1 MRYVLVSGGVISG
14 VGKGII
20 ASSTGLLLK
29 TLGLRVTSIKIDPYL
44 SVDAGL
50 MAPAEHG
57 ECFVLQD
64 GMEVDLDL
72 GNYER
77 YLNIRLTGEHNITT
91 GKVYRH
97 VIEKE
102 RRGDYL
108 GKTVQVVPHV
118 TDAIQD
124 WIERVAKIPTDD
136 SGEEP
141 DVCIIELGGTVGDI
155 ESMPYVEALTQLR
168 HRAGSGNFIQIHVS
182 YVPTIHGEQKTK
194 PTQHA
199 VKTVRSYGLIPD
211 LIACR
216 CEQPLMEPTIRKIA
230 LLCQVDVPQVL
241 VVRDMPTIYQVPLLL
256 SEQNL
261 IPWLRKAV
269 NLDALHIPQSRIA
282 EGEALWKTWT
292 SVVSRPYEGELNI
305 ALVGKYT
312 QCQDAY
318 LSVVKALEHS
328 SMHLRKKLNI
338 IWVDAEHLEPKA
350 KSEDQA
356 QYHKAWHSVCTASGI
371 IVPGGFGTR
380 GTEGMMKVSKWARE
394 NGTPFL
400 GVCLGFQTAIIQ
412 YARDFLELAEATSEE
427 FDGQA
432 KEKVVIYMPELN
444 RNNLG
449 GTMRLGLRPTEFQ
462 PGSEWS
468 KLRALYGEA
477 QSVEERHRHRYE
489 ANPAYVEKL
498 GEAGLNFIGKDETG
512 ERMEIFELKDHPYFV
527 GTQFHAEYQSKVL
540 NPSRP
545 YLGFIAAAAGCLD
558 QVIKEQLD
566 AAKKANGVKHVV

>member
-256 SEQNL
+256 SEQGL
-261 IPWLRKAV
+261 IPWLRKAF
-269 NLDALHIPQSRIA
+269 NLDSLCIPASRVA
-282 EGEALWKTWT
+282 DGESLRETWT
-292 SVVSRPYEGELNI
+292 EVVSRASEGDLNI

-318 LSVVKALEHS
+318 LSVVKSLEHS

-350 KSEDQA
+350 KSVDQA
-356 QYHKAWHSVCTASGI
+356 EYHKAWHSVCTAAGI

-380 GTEGMMKVSKWARE
+380 GTEGMMAVSKWARE

-400 GVCLGFQTAIIQ
+400 GVCLGFQTAVIQ
-412 YARDFLELAEATSEE
+412 YARDFLNVPTATSEE
-427 FDGQA
+427 FNAQA
-432 KEKVVIYMPELN
+432 SEKVVIYMPELS
-444 RNNLG
+444 RDNLG

-462 PGSEWS
+462 AGSEWS
-468 KLRALYGEA
+468 KLRALYGQA

-489 ANPAYVEKL
+489 VNPAYVDKL
-498 GEAGLNFIGKDETG
+498 TEAGLEFIGKDDTG
-512 ERMEIFELKDHPYFV
+512 ERMEIFELKSHPYFV

-540 NPSRP
+540 SPSRP
-545 YLGFIAAAAGCLD
+545 FLGFVAAAAGCLD
-558 QVIKEQLD
+558 RVIKDQL
-566 AAKKANGVKHVV
+566 ATANQVNGVKHAI

>member
-1 MRYVLVSGGVISG
+1 
-14 VGKGII
+14 
-20 ASSTGLLLK
+20 
-29 TLGLRVTSIKIDPYL
+29 
-44 SVDAGL
+44 
-50 MAPAEHG
+50 
-57 ECFVLQD
+57 
-64 GMEVDLDL
+64 MEVDLDL

-77 YLNIRLTGEHNITT
+77 YLAIRLTGEHNITT

-97 VIEKE
+97 VIDKE

-141 DVCIIELGGTVGDI
+141 DVCIIELGYVFPVSDLLPTSSGVRQYVSAGRTF
-155 ESMPYVEALTQLR
+155 MPYVEALTQLR

-199 VKTVRSYGLIPD
+199 VKTVRSYGLVPD
-211 LIACR
+211 MIACR
-216 CEQPLMEPTIRKIA
+216 CEQPLMEATVKKIA

-256 SEQNL
+256 EEQNL
-261 IPWLRKAV
+261 IPWLRKA
-269 NLDALHIPQSRIA
+269 
-282 EGEALWKTWT
+282 
-292 SVVSRPYEGELNI
+292 
-305 ALVGKYT
+305 
-312 QCQDAY
+312 
-318 LSVVKALEHS
+318 
-328 SMHLRKKLNI
+328 
-338 IWVDAEHLEPKA
+338 A
-350 KSEDQA
+350 KSQDQA
-356 QYHKAWHSVCTASGI
+356 QYHKAWHDVCTASGI
-371 IVPGGFGTR
+371 IVPGGFGNR

-412 YARDFLELAEATSEE
+412 HARDFLNVPNATSEE
-427 FDGQA
+427 FDA
-432 KEKVVIYMPELN
+432 SAENKVVIYMPEIN
-444 RNNLG
+444 RDKLG

-477 QSVEERHRHRYE
+477 ESVEERHRHRYE
-489 ANPAYVEKL
+489 ANPAYIEKL
-498 GEAGLNFIGKDETG
+498 TEAGLNFVGKDETG
-512 ERMEIFELKDHPYFV
+512 ERMEIFEIKDHPYFV

-545 YLGFIAAAAGCLD
+545 YLGLVAASAGCLD
-558 QVIKEQLD
+558 RVIKEQLA
-566 AAKKANGVKHVV
+566 AAKQANGTKHVV

>member
-1 MRYVLVSGGVISG
+1 M
-14 VGKGII
+14 
-20 ASSTGLLLK
+20 
-29 TLGLRVTSIKIDPYL
+29 
-44 SVDAGL
+44 
-50 MAPAEHG
+50 
-57 ECFVLQD
+57 
-64 GMEVDLDL
+64 
-72 GNYER
+72 
-77 YLNIRLTGEHNITT
+77 
-91 GKVYRH
+91 
-97 VIEKE
+97 
-102 RRGDYL
+102 
-108 GKTVQVVPHV
+108 
-118 TDAIQD
+118 
-124 WIERVAKIPTDD
+124 
-136 SGEEP
+136 
-141 DVCIIELGGTVGDI
+141 
-155 ESMPYVEALTQLR
+155 
-168 HRAGSGNFIQIHVS
+168 
-182 YVPTIHGEQKTK
+182 
-194 PTQHA
+194 
-199 VKTVRSYGLIPD
+199 
-211 LIACR
+211 IACR

-256 SEQNL
+256 SEQGL

-269 NLDALHIPQSRIA
+269 NLDALHISQDRIEQGA
-282 EGEALWKTWT
+282 ALWKTWA

-305 ALVGKYT
+305 ALVGKYV
-312 QCQDAY
+312 QSQDAY

-380 GTEGMMKVSKWARE
+380 GTEGMMAVSKWARE

-412 YARDFLELAEATSEE
+412 YARDFLNLANATSEE
-427 FDGQA
+427 FNGEA
-432 KEKVVIYMPELN
+432 AEKVVIYMPELN

-468 KLRALYGEA
+468 KLRKLYGEA

-489 ANPAYVEKL
+489 ANPAHVEKL
-498 GEAGLNFIGKDETG
+498 QEAGLNFVGKDETG

-558 QVIKEQLD
+558 EVIKEQL
-566 AAKKANGVKHVV
+566 AASKLTNGVKHVV

>member
-1 MRYVLVSGGVISG
+1 
-14 VGKGII
+14 
-20 ASSTGLLLK
+20 
-29 TLGLRVTSIKIDPYL
+29 
-44 SVDAGL
+44 
-50 MAPAEHG
+50 
-57 ECFVLQD
+57 
-64 GMEVDLDL
+64 MEVDLDL

-77 YLNIRLTGEHNITT
+77 YLAIRLTGEHNITT

-97 VIEKE
+97 VIDKE

-108 GKTVQVVPHV
+108 GKTV
-118 TDAIQD
+118 QD

-141 DVCIIELGGTVGDI
+141 DVCIIELG
-155 ESMPYVEALTQLR
+155 
-168 HRAGSGNFIQIHVS
+168 AGSGNFIQIHVS

-199 VKTVRSYGLIPD
+199 VKTVRSYGLVPD
-211 LIACR
+211 M
-216 CEQPLMEPTIRKIA
+216 PLMEATVKKIA

-256 SEQNL
+256 EEQNL

-282 EGEALWKTWT
+282 EGEALWKTWA
-292 SVVSRPYEGELNI
+292 SVVSRPTDGEINI
-305 ALVGKYT
+305 ALVGKYVKS
-312 QCQDAY
+312 QDAY
-318 LSVVKALEHS
+318 LSTVKALEHS
-328 SMHLRKKLNI
+328 AMHLRKKLNI
-338 IWVDAEHLEPKA
+338 CWVDAEHLEPQA
-350 KSEDQA
+350 KSQDQA
-356 QYHKAWHSVCTASGI
+356 QYHKAWHDVCTASGI
-371 IVPGGFGTR
+371 IVPGGFGNR

-412 YARDFLELAEATSEE
+412 YARDFLNVPNATSEE
-427 FDGQA
+427 FDA
-432 KEKVVIYMPELN
+432 SAENKVVIYMPEIS
-444 RNNLG
+444 RDKLG

-477 QSVEERHRHRYE
+477 ESVEERHRHRYE
-489 ANPAYVEKL
+489 ANPAYIEKL
-498 GEAGLNFIGKDETG
+498 TEAGLNFVGKDETG
-512 ERMEIFELKDHPYFV
+512 ERMEIFEIKDHPYFV

-545 YLGFIAAAAGCLD
+545 YLGLVAASAGCLD
-558 QVIKEQLD
+558 QVIKEQLA
-566 AAKKANGVKHVV
+566 AAKQANGIKHVV